1 MLSTGSSVAVAAE
14 CRPPQAAVQSATP
27 AAAAIELNARQFS
40 ADPLMELSY
49 DVLLGH
55 DHPPGMGPPPPPP
68 LIYLAHLSLSGHH
81 EIGEIHYVAQVER
94 GIGQR
99 LRRKQIFDA
108 QLGQL
113 RPQGQ
118 QANDTN
124 VVDVTDQEYGWQAG
138 HVDMAGLSIRI
149 GQAGERN
156 TGGFAVQ

>member
-55 DHPPGMGPPPPPP
+55 DHASCMGPRPQPP
-68 LIYLAHLSLSGHH
+68 LIELAHLCVSGHH

-138 HVDMAGLSIRI
+138 LADMAGRSNRI
-149 GQAGERN
+149 GQAGVRDD
-156 TGGFAVQ
+156 GRYAL